1 MKNKKKL
8 FILILILVLL
18 LPYIQ
23 LPDTNIH
30 ASDWEECTYCG
41 KMRSPDQLCDSC
53 GGCGVDTM
61 SDCFLEHHCPCGNCE
76 LDIPICPDCR
86 QCLDCVS
93 GDVMC
98 MNCGLCEDCGG
109 RICPECQY
117 CVECVGLDLYCV
129 DCGKC
134 ANCVADTGGYC
145 FECELCGE
153 CTNLCS
159 SGDCSFC
166 EECAGPLCE
175 GCGKCSMCT
184 YGFLCESCGN
194 CADCSGPIC
203 TSCLSCNDCA
213 TVCKGCEASCSNC
226 ETVCLGCER
235 CEDCI
240 GMPICEM
247 CEECTDCS
255 GATQCLSCNLCSNCV
270 TVCVDC
276 GEICEEC
283 ADLCEECNRCEN
295 CVDLCNDCGLY
306 CLECKDY
313 CYDCEACEE
322 CVNLCDG
329 CREMCDGCAEF
340 CMDCNQ
346 CENCVNI
353 CDDCGEVC
361 DECADF
367 CSICNKCENC
377 VDLCHDCGETC
388 DECAEFCK
396 ECNRCENCVNIPDD
410 SGGICDE
417 CASFYAD
424 PDESFE
430 YEVIKPAT
438 ETEEGQGELKSSVTG
453 LVRKMIIPP
462 TGKEKHVHDYSLWV
476 YNPTHHEKYCLCGE
490 SDPLSK
496 GEHELKWESNNVSH
510 WGVCECGYV
519 GARSPHTMGEWKVTL
534 EATKNK
540 PGSKERECS
549 VCGYKEIQVI
559 PSTAKDFIIKFDSNG
574 GSLVENQTVLNGE
587 KAIKPKKPS
596 KKGYVFEG
604 WYVDASGTKAWD
616 FRDLIY
622 ESRTLYAKWK
632 KGDKLEA
639 SDKEFIFKDVSE
651 NDWYYES
658 VIKINKR
665 GLMLGTDAENFSP
678 KKNTS
683 RSMIVTILYRLEKSP
698 KVKENK
704 FTDVQPGSW
713 YADPVSWAADK
724 GIVKGY
730 GNGKFGPNDDITR
743 EQFITI
749 LYNYASYK
757 GHNTLNKAKLE
768 KYADYGQI
776 SNWAKDAMAWGVGI
790 GVITGK
796 TGTTLNSKDTASR
809 AEVAT
814 MLIRFLEK

>member
-1 MKNKKKL
+1 MKNIKRI
-8 FILILILVLL
+8 FILVLILVLL
-18 LPYIQ
+18 LPYLQI
-23 LPDTNIH
+23 PDSNIH

-41 KMRSPDQLCDSC
+41 AMRSPDWLCDSC
-53 GGCGVDTM
+53 GGCGIESM
-61 SDCFLEHHCPCGNCE
+61 NDCFLEHHCPCGNCE

-93 GDVMC
+93 GDEMC
-98 MNCGLCEDCGG
+98 MNCGQCEDCGGG

-117 CVECVGLDLYCV
+117 CVECIGLDLYCI

-134 ANCVADTGGYC
+134 ANCVSDTGGYC

-159 SGDCSFC
+159 SSDCSFC

-203 TSCLSCNDCA
+203 TSCVSCNDCT
-213 TVCKGCEASCSNC
+213 TVCKGCEGSCSNC
-226 ETVCLGCER
+226 DTVCIGCEQ

-247 CEECTDCS
+247 CEECTECTGGS
-255 GATQCLSCNLCSNCV
+255 QCQSCDLCSNCV
-270 TVCVDC
+270 VVCEDC
-276 GEICEEC
+276 EEVCEEC

-295 CVDLCNDCGLY
+295 CLDLCSDCGLY
-306 CLECKDY
+306 CLGCRDY

-329 CREMCDGCAEF
+329 CREMCDDCAGF

-361 DECADF
+361 EDCADF
-367 CSICNKCENC
+367 CIECNKCENC
-377 VDLCHDCGETC
+377 VDIC
-388 DECAEFCK
+388 DKC
-396 ECNRCENCVNIPDD
+396 
-410 SGGICDE
+410 GGICEE
-417 CASFYAD
+417 CGGLYIVA
-424 PDESFE
+424 DESLE
-430 YEVIKPAT
+430 YRVVKPAT
-438 ETEEGQGELKSSVTG
+438 ATEEGIGELKSSVTG
-453 LVRKMIIPP
+453 LVKKIAIPP
-462 TGKEKHVHDYSLWV
+462 IGKEKHVHDYSLWV
-476 YNPTHHEKYCLCGE
+476 YNPTHHKKYCLCGE
-490 SDPLSK
+490 IDPLNK
-496 GEHELKWESNNVSH
+496 GEHKLKWASNAVSH

-519 GARSPHTMGEWKVTL
+519 SARTSHIMGEWKVTL
-534 EATKNK
+534 ETTKDK
-540 PGSKERECS
+540 PGSEERKCS
-549 VCGYKEIQVI
+549 VCGHKESKVI
-559 PSTAKDFIIKFDSNG
+559 PSTAIDFVIKFDSNG
-574 GSLVENQTVLNGE
+574 GTLIEDQTVLNGE
-587 KAIKPKKPS
+587 KALKPKKPF
-596 KKGYVFEG
+596 KKGYVFNG
-604 WYVDASGTKAWD
+604 WYIDALGTELWD
-616 FRDLIY
+616 FKELIY
-622 ESRTLYAKWK
+622 ESRTLHAKWGK
-632 KGDKLEA
+632 
-639 SDKEFIFKDVSE
+639 SDKPEVSGKGLIFKDVNE
-651 NDWYYES
+651 NDWYHES
-658 VIKINKR
+658 VKKISKR
-665 GLMLGTDAENFSP
+665 GLMLGTDNENFSP

-683 RSMIVTILYRLEKSP
+683 RSMIVTILYRLERSP

-704 FTDVQPGSW
+704 FIDVPAGSW
-713 YADPVSWAADK
+713 YADPVSWAANK

-757 GHNTLNKAKLE
+757 GKNILNKANLE
-768 KYADYGQI
+768 KYVDYAHI
-776 SNWAKDAMAWGVGI
+776 SNWAKDAMAWGVESGI
-790 GVITGK
+790 ITGK
-796 TGTTLNSKDTASR
+796 TPTTLNSKDLASR
-809 AEVAT
+809 AEVAA